1 MTWQQLSSCNPIS
14 IRILLPNT
22 QLLPRSLYL
31 VKRRSSCFPFVL
43 LFFLAIGLLVAGL
56 FAPMLAAQSYGPPS
70 PYLSSWQRFSYSTS
84 LLWNAGNL
92 TIPPNPNGTEQ
103 VFVIETGESVFTI
116 STNLQVAGLIRE
128 ASTFRVYLV
137 WTGLDTSVQ
146 AGNFR
151 LSPAMTAIEIAHALQ
166 DATPSEVAFGVL
178 AGWRM
183 EEIAAALPT
192 SGLEITPE
200 AFLSAARSPSAPLD
214 FCPAGASAE
223 GFLFPDTYTLPRST
237 SADQLVSILLQG
249 FASHLTQEINAGIDR
264 QGLSLYQGVILASIV
279 QREAIQE
286 DEQPVIASVF
296 LNRITIGMKL
306 DSDPTVQYALGYNAA
321 RGTWWI
327 NPLSL
332 EDLQVQSPY
341 NTYLFTG
348 FPPTPISNPG
358 SSALQAIAN
367 PAQTAYYYFRARCD
381 GSGYHVFAETLEQ
394 QMQNACP

>member
-1 MTWQQLSSCNPIS
+1 MKH
-14 IRILLPNT
+14 R
-22 QLLPRSLYL
+22 
-31 VKRRSSCFPFVL
+31 SCFPIIL
-43 LFFLAIGLLVAGL
+43 LVFLAIGLLAAVL
-56 FAPMLAAQSYGPPS
+56 FTPTLAAQSYGPPS
-70 PYLSSWQRFSYSTS
+70 PYLSPWQRFSYSAS
-84 LLWNAGNL
+84 LLWNAVNL
-92 TIPPNPNGTEQ
+92 TVPGDPNGTEQ
-103 VFVIETGESVFTI
+103 IFVIETGESVFTI
-116 STNLQVAGLIRE
+116 STHLQAAGLIRE

-146 AGNFR
+146 AGNYR

-214 FCPAGASAE
+214 FWPAGASAE

-237 SADQLVSILLQG
+237 TADQLVSVLLQG
-249 FASHLTQEINAGIDR
+249 FASHLTLEMREEFAS
-264 QGLSLYQGVILASIV
+264 QGLSLYQGVILASII
-279 QREAIQE
+279 QREAIRA

-296 LNRITIGMKL
+296 LNRIAIGMKL
-306 DSDPTVQYALGYNAA
+306 DSDPTVQYALGYDAA
-321 RGTWWI
+321 QGKWWT

-341 NTYLFTG
+341 NTYLDAG
-348 FPPTPISNPG
+348 FPPTPISNPSLG
-358 SSALQAIAN
+358 ALQAVAN
-367 PAQTAYYYFRARCD
+367 PAQTNYYYFRARCD
-381 GSGYHVFAETLEQ
+381 GSGYHTFVETFEQ
-394 QMQNACP
+394 QVQNACP